1 MDLGDAF
8 YPGDPLDFSKSV
20 PAGRYTASIVS
31 MDISKNV
38 KFGRYVADIF
48 KPEYEIDKDEHP
60 DYADSIVRDNGIFR
74 YKKTEDSLYEHKKNW
89 GFAKFISMMKLRK
102 EEGEGNQLPFLYLH
116 DIKMAKVLI
125 DVYRKRFINDLDTE
139 VYYPVATVI
148 QLLEQPPVPF

>member
-89 GFAKFISMMKLRK
+89 GFAKFLSVMGLRK
-102 EEGEGNQLPFLYLH
+102 KDREGGQLPFLYLN
-116 DIKMAKVLI
+116 DIKGAVVLI
-125 DVYRKRFINDLDTE
+125 DVFMKRFINDLDSE
-139 VYYPVATVI
+139 IAYPVCRTI
-148 QLLEQPPVPF
+148 QLQKPAEVPF

>member
-8 YPGDPLDFSKSV
+8 YPDDPLDFSKSV

-148 QLLEQPPVPF
+148 QLLDQPPVPF